1 MSIATKITHKAEA
14 VKAGA
19 RKRAGRATGGRR
31 QRAGGRAGQAMANI
45 KQAGTKIKDAFR
57 H

>member
-19 RKRAGRATGGRR
+19 RQRAGRGR
-31 QRAGGRAGQAMANI
+31 QRVSGRTGQARANI
-45 KQAGTKIKDAFR
+45 KQAGTKIMDAFR

>member
-1 MSIATKITHKAEA
+1 MSIATKITHQAEA

-19 RKRAGRATGGRR
+19 RKRAGRVTGRRR
-31 QRAGGRAGQAMANI
+31 QRVSGRTGQAMANI

-57 H
+57 Q